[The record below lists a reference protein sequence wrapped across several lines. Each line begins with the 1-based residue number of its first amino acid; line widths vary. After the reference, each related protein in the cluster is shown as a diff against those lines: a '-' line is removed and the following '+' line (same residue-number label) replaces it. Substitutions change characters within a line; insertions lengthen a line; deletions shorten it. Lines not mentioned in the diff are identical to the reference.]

1 MTNTYD
7 AIGRITQRR
16 LGLNSNYDTALTYKP
31 GTDGSQTVN
40 TRGRNT
46 RGRFETTE
54 HKGTVLLC

>member
-16 LGLNSNYDTALTYKP
+16 LEPNSNYDTTLTYKP

-40 TRGRNT
+40 TRGR
-46 RGRFETTE
+46 FETTE
-54 HKGTVLLC
+54 KEEKAAPYGIM